1 MNNMD
6 SHQFPQQPGISSAEE
21 LSPAPTGP
29 QQNMSSN
36 DKESPS
42 FTQ

>member
-6 SHQFPQQPGISSAEE
+6 SYQIPQQPGISPAEE
-21 LSPAPTGP
+21 SSPAPTGP
-29 QQNMSSN
+29 QQNISSN

>member
-6 SHQFPQQPGISSAEE
+6 SHQIPQQPGISSAEE

-29 QQNMSSN
+29 QQNISSN